1 MRFESGQQIG
11 AYRIIR
17 LLGQGGMG
25 AVYEVEHTQLGVHY
39 ALKAFTLEDG
49 HVDVLKNKFLTEG
62 KVLARLHDQHLV
74 RVFDLNFDET
84 TGTPYFVMELVLYDD
99 GSPRALSDVSTEELV
114 EVIRSGKY
122 DADKARFRTFLSLLI
137 RRQLI
142 TLYRQDQARHLADR
156 CSIDDLTEELSV
168 PSEQQDQVDLSWA
181 KAKHEAAVE
190 HVLTKVAMKQ
200 QSRQIYRAYVLEN
213 RPIDEVS
220 AAFGVTPDII
230 YKVKNRV
237 NKMIEAVEMEYAE

>member
-1 MRFESGQQIG
+1 MSFFPPTSLTLLQKLAVEVTGGNEASWVRFFNLYTP
-11 AYRIIR
+11 AIR
-17 LLGQGGMG
+17 RFVEWNDHVHDPDDVVQE
-25 AVYEVEHTQLGVHY
+25 VY
-39 ALKAFTLEDG
+39 LK
-49 HVDVLKNKFLTEG
+49 
-62 KVLARLHDQHLV
+62 
-74 RVFDLNFDET
+74 
-84 TGTPYFVMELVLYDD
+84 
-99 GSPRALSDVSTEELV
+99 LV
-114 EVIRSGKY
+114 EIIRSGKY

-142 TLYRQDQARHLADR
+142 TLYR

-200 QSRQIYRAYVLEN
+200 QSREIYRAYVLED